1 MEKIKVVIIDDNE
14 EQVDQLTKVVMEDRD
29 FLLVGKA
36 YNGEQACRIIR
47 ERRPDIVILDIV
59 MPQGDGLYV
68 MDTISKDQS
77 LQKQPAF
84 LIVSAVGK
92 DEVIHDAFELGAQYY
107 VRKPVDP
114 IIIMGKMRHLFFRNL
129 PLVPEKSPG
138 ARQILR
144 QSSFGGRDILR
155 EDSPIYISGNP
166 ELDITEILMEL
177 GVPSHIKGYS
187 YLRKA
192 VLIAV
197 RDPRTLEFVSR
208 NIYSQIAD
216 QYDTTPQRVERAIRH
231 AIEVSWNRG
240 RLELIDKLFGYSVN
254 TRKGKP
260 TNAEFIAIL
269 TDKISLEYKINLPKE

>member
-14 EQVDQLTKVVMEDRD
+14 EQVDQLTKVVMEDQD

-187 YLRKA
+187 
-192 VLIAV
+192 
-197 RDPRTLEFVSR
+197 R

-254 TRKGKP
+254 TRKGKS